1 MKLFVIVVLTSLLQ
15 IVSGGRGR
23 MKITKVMLADE
34 SDVLVSIGDGQLT
47 NMDSSLHIW
56 FV

>member
-1 MKLFVIVVLTSLLQ
+1 
-15 IVSGGRGR
+15 